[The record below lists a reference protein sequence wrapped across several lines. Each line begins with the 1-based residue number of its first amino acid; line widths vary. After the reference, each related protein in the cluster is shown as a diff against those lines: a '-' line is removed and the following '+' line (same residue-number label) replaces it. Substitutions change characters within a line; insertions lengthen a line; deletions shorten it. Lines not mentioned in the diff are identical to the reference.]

1 MAIKK
6 YIAYGS
12 NMNLEQMEYR
22 CPGATVTGKGW
33 LQDHRLFFAGRTDAA
48 VASIEPAPGHA
59 VPVVLWE
66 ITPKDEQALDR
77 YEGFPSH
84 YFKRNLPVQA
94 AGKEVTAMAYIMD
107 LKMDFGLPSK
117 GYYQTVLEGYLDCGL
132 DEKHLNDALLDS
144 VRQYFDMEPSGPEEE
159 YDWDLFDLGEQ
170 IHL

>member
-33 LQDHRLFFAGRTDAA
+33 LQDHRLFFAGRTNAA

-66 ITPKDEQALDR
+66 ITPKDEQG
-77 YEGFPSH
+77 YPSF
-84 YFKRNLPVQA
+84 YGKQELSVEVDGKPVHCIA
-94 AGKEVTAMAYIMD
+94 PFI
-107 LKMDFGLPSK
+107 L
-117 GYYQTVLEGYLDCGL
+117 
-132 DEKHLNDALLDS
+132 
-144 VRQYFDMEPSGPEEE
+144 
-159 YDWDLFDLGEQ
+159 
-170 IHL
+170 I